1 MHSEGIIHI
10 LPDNLINKI
19 AAGEVVQRPASV
31 VKELIENAIDSG
43 ATRVHLILGRAGR
56 DKIQV
61 VDDGCGMSADDAIL
75 SLTRHATSKIGS
87 IDDLQRIRTL
97 GFRGEALASIA
108 AVSHLTLKTK
118 RIGDDVGTQIRV
130 DGGKMEKPEPTAM
143 ESGTSVSVQNLFFN
157 VPARRKFLKSNATEL
172 KHVLE
177 AFHSLAISH
186 PDIGFTLTHDET
198 ELYRLDPPGDDVP
211 FEGALRNRLTTLFP
225 KATDSN
231 LVPVVETTSYLS
243 VTGFVSKPEFNRKS
257 RGEQFL
263 FINRRHI
270 RDRRL
275 EHAIMQGYGEM
286 LPKGAYPFS
295 ALFVTLDP
303 SHVDVNVHPTKAEV
317 KFDDDRGVYGFLLA
331 VVRKALGS
339 ADLRPHS
346 GIGDARSERPFHAF
360 NAPPVSSGDGSGL
373 GMAPEDLGKAWADA
387 RYPWASDPT
396 QTQIFKPDQRDQA
409 PFVPVDSSP
418 PGPVEPTLIA
428 SRSADEPAP
437 SGALIWQL
445 HEKYI
450 LARIRTGLMIVDQHA
465 AHERIL
471 YERALASMEQG
482 LGMTQQLLFPHTL
495 ELEPLDHEL
504 VLELLPDLSSL
515 GFDIE
520 RFGARAVIVRGVP
533 ADIQVGDER
542 AILEEILAQYKD
554 YQTALRIKG
563 RDNLAKSLACR
574 TAIKTG
580 KRLTQ
585 SEMQSLID
593 QLFNCRMPYAC
604 PHGRPTMIR
613 VSLQELDRRFG
624 RVGHLERE

>member
-1 MHSEGIIHI
+1 MSNEGIIRI

-31 VKELIENAIDSG
+31 VKELIENSLDAG
-43 ATRVHLILGRAGR
+43 AERIHLILGRAGR
-56 DKIQV
+56 DRIQV
-61 VDDGCGMSADDAIL
+61 VDDGSGMSPEDAAL
-75 SLTRHATSKIGS
+75 SLTRHATSKIGT

-118 RIGDDVGTQIRV
+118 RIGDDAGTLIRV
-130 DGGKMEKPEPTAM
+130 NGGDTNPAEPAAM
-143 ESGTSVSVQNLFFN
+143 ECGTSVSVQNLFFN

-186 PDIGFTLTHDET
+186 PAVGFTLTHDES
-198 ELYRLDPPGDDVP
+198 ELYRLEPASEDAS
-211 FEGALRNRLTTLFP
+211 FEEALQKRLTALFA
-225 KATDSN
+225 KANEDS
-231 LVPVVETTSYLS
+231 LVPVIEKTSYLS
-243 VTGFVSKPEFNRKS
+243 VTGFISKPEFNKKT

-295 ALFVTLDP
+295 ALFISLDP
-303 SHVDVNVHPTKAEV
+303 EHVDVNVHPTKAEV

-346 GIGDARSERPFHAF
+346 GFRGASNDPPFRPMGGSAF
-360 NAPPVSSGDGSGL
+360 SAGDGSDI
-373 GMAPEDLGKAWADA
+373 GMAPEDLGRAWADA
-387 RYPWASDPT
+387 RHPYIPDSS
-396 QTQIFKPDQRDQA
+396 QTQIFRPREENDVWADEDA
-409 PFVPVDSSP
+409 S
-418 PGPVEPTLIA
+418 EPEATLIA

-471 YERALASMEQG
+471 YERALTAMQQG
-482 LGMTQQLLFPHTL
+482 LGMTQQLLFPHSV
-495 ELEPLDHEL
+495 ELEPGDHEL
-504 VLELLPDLSSL
+504 VLELLSDLSSL

-542 AILEEILAQYKD
+542 AILEEILAQYKE
-554 YQTALRIKG
+554 YQTDLKIRG

-580 KRLTQ
+580 KRLSQT
-585 SEMQSLID
+585 EMQSLID